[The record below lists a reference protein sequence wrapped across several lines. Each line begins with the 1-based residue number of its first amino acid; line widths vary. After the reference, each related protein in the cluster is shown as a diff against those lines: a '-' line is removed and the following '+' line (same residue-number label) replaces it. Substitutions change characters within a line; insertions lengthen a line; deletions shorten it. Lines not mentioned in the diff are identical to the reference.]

1 MQRRKTLVNS
11 LSNSGF
17 IEKNKITEILKQL
30 NINENI
36 RAEKLSIQDF
46 ANIANEI
53 QEEKMLK
60 RENDTEKNKNLEELN
75 SKYNLEELFNNIVLE
90 KEQKNLEKNKKTI

>member
-1 MQRRKTLVNS
+1 
-11 LSNSGF
+11 
-17 IEKNKITEILKQL
+17 
-30 NINENI
+30 
-36 RAEKLSIQDF
+36 
-46 ANIANEI
+46 
-53 QEEKMLK
+53 MLK